1 MTEVIEVPVAIK
13 PVNHWI
19 GGKPYLGKSGRT
31 GPVYNPATGAQTGAV
46 DFAAAEEV
54 DAAVQAAAAAFP
66 AWRELSIARR
76 AELFFRIRELFHDHR
91 HELEAIPRS
100 APA

>member
-31 GPVYNPATGAQTGAV
+31 GPVYNPAT
-46 DFAAAEEV
+46 
-54 DAAVQAAAAAFP
+54 
-66 AWRELSIARR
+66 
-76 AELFFRIRELFHDHR
+76 
-91 HELEAIPRS
+91 
-100 APA
+100 APVCAPVAGL